1 MAKARKGSKRKP
13 QSRTG
18 HPSRYSST
26 IRQRTRPVSSS
37 SGNATGNV
45 TDNATGN
52 VKVVD
57 VHPTDYQEDSST
69 VDWRGEYTY
78 VFRDLRTLGVV
89 SVLLFAAI
97 IGVGFFL

>member
-26 IRQRTRPVSSS
+26 IRQRTRPVDSATGNVT
-37 SGNATGNV
+37 GNATGNV
-45 TDNATGN
+45 Q
-52 VKVVD
+52 VVD